1 MYKGTS
7 MKMKQEASQKLHN
20 LQMNI
25 QCGVFSGLFFLLC
38 YQHKSTAKV
47 SESGVFVALLTL

>member
-1 MYKGTS
+1 